1 MGEHTMEFLHFPE
14 NITRLRQAQ
23 GLTQEVL
30 ADHIGVTKASVSK
43 WERGQSLPD
52 APVLAELASFFG
64 VTLDELVG
72 YEPQLGREQIRR
84 IYRELAEDFA
94 KKPFAEVMAV
104 CRRYIRR
111 YGSCW
116 PFLLQMAGLLL
127 NHAPLAPTPE
137 ERRDALDEAES
148 LCRRVRECCSDPG
161 LASDASYQE
170 AAAALMRGDA
180 ERAAAQLEELQDPLR
195 LSSQGELLL
204 LRAYQ
209 QAGQTEQAR
218 GRVQI
223 GEYLLL
229 LNLTA
234 SAATDLALSGADVAR
249 CDRLLHRTD
258 ALIEDWQLAQ
268 LHPNISAQYFYQA
281 ALTCMELQRPERA
294 LPYLRRFADTVA
306 ALLCGA
312 PILHGDAFFDR
323 LEPWIARMELGGDA
337 PRRLRLAAQDAV
349 RALRHP
355 AFAPLRADAAFA
367 ALEQEAVDVIVCD
380 STSVDV
386 QLKLRASVEKASGA
400 QKERIGVVS
409 GGASETAAKLV
420 ERAGKL
426 NSERMVLT
434 APGDVRMAAAAAAVI
449 AGESD
454 PSVPVNGAVLAGF
467 SGLSASYDDTQVD
480 TLVTG
485 GVTPLECVSGEVSI
499 VRGITT
505 RTTTGGAADKTWREL
520 TTVRIVDDV
529 IPALRASLRARF
541 VRSKNTAQ
549 VRAAIRSQVMVELE
563 NKRAQEIIDSFGEV
577 SVKASEDD
585 PTVCLVEFSFAVAH
599 GLNRIYLSAHI
610 TV

>member
-1 MGEHTMEFLHFPE
+1 MTAAGQVRSE
-14 NITRLRQAQ
+14 IVSRLKAA
-23 GLTQEVL
+23 GLDAAE
-30 ADHIGVTKASVSK
+30 AYEDERFRERSGSVVAVGAK
-43 WERGQSLPD
+43 Q
-52 APVLAELASFFG
+52 AELAH
-64 VTLDELVG
+64 
-72 YEPQLGREQIRR
+72 
-84 IYRELAEDFA
+84 
-94 KKPFAEVMAV
+94 
-104 CRRYIRR
+104 
-111 YGSCW
+111 
-116 PFLLQMAGLLL
+116 AGLMNYLG
-127 NHAPLAPTPE
+127 E
-137 ERRDALDEAES
+137 QYDAES
-148 LCRRVRECCSDPG
+148 GRTVEVYGRKLKMA
-161 LASDASYQE
+161 AS
-170 AAAALMRGDA
+170 L
-180 ERAAAQLEELQDPLR
+180 
-195 LSSQGELLL
+195 
-204 LRAYQ
+204 
-209 QAGQTEQAR
+209 
-218 GRVQI
+218 
-223 GEYLLL
+223 
-229 LNLTA
+229 
-234 SAATDLALSGADVAR
+234 DV
-249 CDRLLHRTD
+249 
-258 ALIEDWQLAQ
+258 
-268 LHPNISAQYFYQA
+268 Y
-281 ALTCMELQRPERA
+281 
-294 LPYLRRFADTVA
+294 
-306 ALLCGA
+306 
-312 PILHGDAFFDR
+312 
-323 LEPWIARMELGGDA
+323 A
-337 PRRLRLAAQDAV
+337 PRRKGARGC
-349 RALRHP
+349 
-355 AFAPLRADAAFA
+355 
-367 ALEQEAVDVIVCD
+367 EQ
-380 STSVDV
+380 
-386 QLKLRASVEKASGA
+386 
-400 QKERIGVVS
+400 
-409 GGASETAAKLV
+409 TAAKLV

>member
-1 MGEHTMEFLHFPE
+1 MSPST
-14 NITRLRQAQ
+14 TRDTAVKW
-23 GLTQEVL
+23 TAYAL
-30 ADHIGVTKASVSK
+30 A
-43 WERGQSLPD
+43 
-52 APVLAELASFFG
+52 
-64 VTLDELVG
+64 
-72 YEPQLGREQIRR
+72 
-84 IYRELAEDFA
+84 
-94 KKPFAEVMAV
+94 
-104 CRRYIRR
+104 C
-111 YGSCW
+111 
-116 PFLLQMAGLLL
+116 
-127 NHAPLAPTPE
+127 
-137 ERRDALDEAES
+137 
-148 LCRRVRECCSDPG
+148 
-161 LASDASYQE
+161 
-170 AAAALMRGDA
+170 
-180 ERAAAQLEELQDPLR
+180 
-195 LSSQGELLL
+195 LLL
-204 LRAYQ
+204 LFGHELTLAHL
-209 QAGQTEQAR
+209 
-218 GRVQI
+218 RVWGI
-223 GEYLLL
+223 APFLPPLLPAVL
-229 LNLTA
+229 ASMEDRLEGFVFALAFGVLCDLALTA
-234 SAATDLALSGADVAR
+234 PLPCLYTIAFPLTALLAALYRNGAAVVKAVKVSAATPTGY
-249 CDRLLHRTD
+249 
-258 ALIEDWQLAQ
+258 E
-268 LHPNISAQYFYQA
+268 
-281 ALTCMELQRPERA
+281 
-294 LPYLRRFADTVA
+294 
-306 ALLCGA
+306 
-312 PILHGDAFFDR
+312 
-323 LEPWIARMELGGDA
+323 
-337 PRRLRLAAQDAV
+337 
-349 RALRHP
+349 
-355 AFAPLRADAAFA
+355 AAFA

-400 QKERIGVVS
+400 QRERIGVVS

>member
-1 MGEHTMEFLHFPE
+1 MVHEHPGVYSSYDASSVIGGKKTARILGAAAVSTTGTA
-14 NITRLRQAQ
+14 N
-23 GLTQEVL
+23 EV
-30 ADHIGVTKASVSK
+30 
-43 WERGQSLPD
+43 
-52 APVLAELASFFG
+52 
-64 VTLDELVG
+64 VTLTSYAEGVSAFGEDAEGTVG
-72 YEPQLGREQIRR
+72 
-84 IYRELAEDFA
+84 
-94 KKPFAEVMAV
+94 M
-104 CRRYIRR
+104 
-111 YGSCW
+111 
-116 PFLLQMAGLLL
+116 
-127 NHAPLAPTPE
+127 
-137 ERRDALDEAES
+137 
-148 LCRRVRECCSDPG
+148 
-161 LASDASYQE
+161 
-170 AAAALMRGDA
+170 AALL
-180 ERAAAQLEELQDPLR
+180 AALYRNGA
-195 LSSQGELLL
+195 
-204 LRAYQ
+204 AVVK
-209 QAGQTEQAR
+209 A
-218 GRVQI
+218 VKV
-223 GEYLLL
+223 
-229 LNLTA
+229 
-234 SAATDLALSGADVAR
+234 SAATPTGY
-249 CDRLLHRTD
+249 
-258 ALIEDWQLAQ
+258 E
-268 LHPNISAQYFYQA
+268 
-281 ALTCMELQRPERA
+281 
-294 LPYLRRFADTVA
+294 
-306 ALLCGA
+306 
-312 PILHGDAFFDR
+312 
-323 LEPWIARMELGGDA
+323 
-337 PRRLRLAAQDAV
+337 
-349 RALRHP
+349 
-355 AFAPLRADAAFA
+355 AAFA

-400 QKERIGVVS
+400 QRERIGVVS

-585 PTVCLVEFSFAVAH
+585 PTVCLVEFSFAVVQGYSAKALRTSREVEAF
-599 GLNRIYLSAHI
+599 GESEPVATVGGQTRYTLELSRLYATDEAIGDGVSFYELDDFSVVVCRPGKRIIYSHCRWSNIEELGKLGEPVAEKV
-610 TV
+610 TVISCKRMETDA

>member
-1 MGEHTMEFLHFPE
+1 MVHEHPGVYSSYDASSVIGGKKTARILGAAAVSTTGTA
-14 NITRLRQAQ
+14 N
-23 GLTQEVL
+23 EV
-30 ADHIGVTKASVSK
+30 
-43 WERGQSLPD
+43 
-52 APVLAELASFFG
+52 
-64 VTLDELVG
+64 VTLTS
-72 YEPQLGREQIRR
+72 Y
-84 IYRELAEDFA
+84 AEGVSAFG
-94 KKPFAEVMAV
+94 E
-104 CRRYIRR
+104 
-111 YGSCW
+111 
-116 PFLLQMAGLLL
+116 
-127 NHAPLAPTPE
+127 
-137 ERRDALDEAES
+137 
-148 LCRRVRECCSDPG
+148 
-161 LASDASYQE
+161 
-170 AAAALMRGDA
+170 DA
-180 ERAAAQLEELQDPLR
+180 E
-195 LSSQGELLL
+195 G
-204 LRAYQ
+204 
-209 QAGQTEQAR
+209 
-218 GRVQI
+218 
-223 GEYLLL
+223 
-229 LNLTA
+229 
-234 SAATDLALSGADVAR
+234 
-249 CDRLLHRTD
+249 
-258 ALIEDWQLAQ
+258 
-268 LHPNISAQYFYQA
+268 
-281 ALTCMELQRPERA
+281 
-294 LPYLRRFADTVA
+294 TVGMA
-306 ALLCGA
+306 ALL
-312 PILHGDAFFDR
+312 
-323 LEPWIARMELGGDA
+323 
-337 PRRLRLAAQDAV
+337 
-349 RALRHP
+349 
-355 AFAPLRADAAFA
+355 A
-367 ALEQEAVDVIVCD
+367 ALYRNGAAVVKAVKVSAEQEAVDVIVCD

-400 QKERIGVVS
+400 QRERIGVVS

>member
-1 MGEHTMEFLHFPE
+1 MTAAGQVRSE
-14 NITRLRQAQ
+14 IVSRLKAA
-23 GLTQEVL
+23 GLDAAE
-30 ADHIGVTKASVSK
+30 AYEDERFRERSGSVVAVGAK
-43 WERGQSLPD
+43 Q
-52 APVLAELASFFG
+52 AELAH
-64 VTLDELVG
+64 
-72 YEPQLGREQIRR
+72 
-84 IYRELAEDFA
+84 
-94 KKPFAEVMAV
+94 
-104 CRRYIRR
+104 
-111 YGSCW
+111 
-116 PFLLQMAGLLL
+116 AGLMNYLG
-127 NHAPLAPTPE
+127 E
-137 ERRDALDEAES
+137 QYDAES
-148 LCRRVRECCSDPG
+148 GRTVEVYGRKLKMAASLDVYAPRRKGARGCEQT
-161 LASDASYQE
+161 AE
-170 AAAALMRGDA
+170 AVSEALLAALYRNG
-180 ERAAAQLEELQDPLR
+180 AAVVKA
-195 LSSQGELLL
+195 
-204 LRAYQ
+204 
-209 QAGQTEQAR
+209 
-218 GRVQI
+218 VKV
-223 GEYLLL
+223 
-229 LNLTA
+229 
-234 SAATDLALSGADVAR
+234 SAATPTGY
-249 CDRLLHRTD
+249 
-258 ALIEDWQLAQ
+258 E
-268 LHPNISAQYFYQA
+268 
-281 ALTCMELQRPERA
+281 
-294 LPYLRRFADTVA
+294 
-306 ALLCGA
+306 
-312 PILHGDAFFDR
+312 
-323 LEPWIARMELGGDA
+323 
-337 PRRLRLAAQDAV
+337 
-349 RALRHP
+349 
-355 AFAPLRADAAFA
+355 AAFA

>member
-1 MGEHTMEFLHFPE
+1 MVHEHPGVYSSYDASSVIGGKKTARILGAAAVSTTGTA
-14 NITRLRQAQ
+14 N
-23 GLTQEVL
+23 EV
-30 ADHIGVTKASVSK
+30 
-43 WERGQSLPD
+43 
-52 APVLAELASFFG
+52 
-64 VTLDELVG
+64 VTLTSYAEGVSAFGEDAEGTVG
-72 YEPQLGREQIRR
+72 
-84 IYRELAEDFA
+84 
-94 KKPFAEVMAV
+94 M
-104 CRRYIRR
+104 
-111 YGSCW
+111 
-116 PFLLQMAGLLL
+116 
-127 NHAPLAPTPE
+127 
-137 ERRDALDEAES
+137 
-148 LCRRVRECCSDPG
+148 
-161 LASDASYQE
+161 
-170 AAAALMRGDA
+170 AALL
-180 ERAAAQLEELQDPLR
+180 AALYRNGA
-195 LSSQGELLL
+195 
-204 LRAYQ
+204 AVVK
-209 QAGQTEQAR
+209 A
-218 GRVQI
+218 VKV
-223 GEYLLL
+223 
-229 LNLTA
+229 
-234 SAATDLALSGADVAR
+234 SAATPTGY
-249 CDRLLHRTD
+249 
-258 ALIEDWQLAQ
+258 E
-268 LHPNISAQYFYQA
+268 
-281 ALTCMELQRPERA
+281 
-294 LPYLRRFADTVA
+294 
-306 ALLCGA
+306 
-312 PILHGDAFFDR
+312 
-323 LEPWIARMELGGDA
+323 
-337 PRRLRLAAQDAV
+337 
-349 RALRHP
+349 
-355 AFAPLRADAAFA
+355 AAFA

-400 QKERIGVVS
+400 QRERIGVVS
-409 GGASETAAKLV
+409 GGAKLV

-505 RTTTGGAADKTWREL
+505 RMTTGGAADKTWREL

>member
-1 MGEHTMEFLHFPE
+1 MTAAGQVRSE
-14 NITRLRQAQ
+14 IVSRLKAA
-23 GLTQEVL
+23 GLDAAE
-30 ADHIGVTKASVSK
+30 AYEDERFRERSGSVVAVGAK
-43 WERGQSLPD
+43 Q
-52 APVLAELASFFG
+52 AELAHAGLMNYLGEQYDAESG
-64 VTLDELVG
+64 RTVEVYGRKLKMAASLDVYAPRRKGARGCEQTAEAVSEALLDGLADGLTLDELSWEKTEWDEEYGMFV
-72 YEPQLGREQIRR
+72 RR
-84 IYRELAEDFA
+84 
-94 KKPFAEVMAV
+94 
-104 CRRYIRR
+104 
-111 YGSCW
+111 G
-116 PFLLQMAGLLL
+116 
-127 NHAPLAPTPE
+127 T
-137 ERRDALDEAES
+137 
-148 LCRRVRECCSDPG
+148 
-161 LASDASYQE
+161 
-170 AAAALMRGDA
+170 
-180 ERAAAQLEELQDPLR
+180 
-195 LSSQGELLL
+195 
-204 LRAYQ
+204 
-209 QAGQTEQAR
+209 
-218 GRVQI
+218 
-223 GEYLLL
+223 
-229 LNLTA
+229 
-234 SAATDLALSGADVAR
+234 AR
-249 CDRLLHRTD
+249 CT
-258 ALIEDWQLAQ
+258 A
-268 LHPNISAQYFYQA
+268 YF
-281 ALTCMELQRPERA
+281 
-294 LPYLRRFADTVA
+294 V
-306 ALLCGA
+306 
-312 PILHGDAFFDR
+312 
-323 LEPWIARMELGGDA
+323 
-337 PRRLRLAAQDAV
+337 
-349 RALRHP
+349 
-355 AFAPLRADAAFA
+355 
-367 ALEQEAVDVIVCD
+367 
-380 STSVDV
+380 
-386 QLKLRASVEKASGA
+386 
-400 QKERIGVVS
+400 
-409 GGASETAAKLV
+409 AKLV

>member
-1 MGEHTMEFLHFPE
+1 MVHEHPGVYSSYDASSVIGGKKTARILGAAAVSTTGTA
-14 NITRLRQAQ
+14 N
-23 GLTQEVL
+23 EV
-30 ADHIGVTKASVSK
+30 
-43 WERGQSLPD
+43 
-52 APVLAELASFFG
+52 
-64 VTLDELVG
+64 VTLTS
-72 YEPQLGREQIRR
+72 Y
-84 IYRELAEDFA
+84 AEGVSAFG
-94 KKPFAEVMAV
+94 E
-104 CRRYIRR
+104 
-111 YGSCW
+111 
-116 PFLLQMAGLLL
+116 
-127 NHAPLAPTPE
+127 
-137 ERRDALDEAES
+137 
-148 LCRRVRECCSDPG
+148 
-161 LASDASYQE
+161 
-170 AAAALMRGDA
+170 DA
-180 ERAAAQLEELQDPLR
+180 E
-195 LSSQGELLL
+195 G
-204 LRAYQ
+204 
-209 QAGQTEQAR
+209 
-218 GRVQI
+218 
-223 GEYLLL
+223 
-229 LNLTA
+229 
-234 SAATDLALSGADVAR
+234 
-249 CDRLLHRTD
+249 
-258 ALIEDWQLAQ
+258 
-268 LHPNISAQYFYQA
+268 
-281 ALTCMELQRPERA
+281 
-294 LPYLRRFADTVA
+294 TVGMA
-306 ALLCGA
+306 ALL
-312 PILHGDAFFDR
+312 
-323 LEPWIARMELGGDA
+323 
-337 PRRLRLAAQDAV
+337 
-349 RALRHP
+349 
-355 AFAPLRADAAFA
+355 A
-367 ALEQEAVDVIVCD
+367 ALYRNGAAVV
-380 STSVDV
+380 
-386 QLKLRASVEKASGA
+386 KASGA
-400 QKERIGVVS
+400 QRERIGVVS